1 LSGNP
6 EEAKMTS
13 VKKLWEALNDAD
25 AARQDARSPSNGCSF
40 VMRARSRPAF
50 VVPSRDQRVASGS
63 ITY

>member
-1 LSGNP
+1 
-6 EEAKMTS
+6 MMS

-50 VVPSRDQRVASGS
+50 VVPSRDQRVASGT